1 MIVELILIFIIL
13 LAGSF
18 IQGVSGFGFG
28 LIAMSFL
35 PLLFT
40 IKESTLLVVSLALVV
55 AVSIG
60 LQMWKHIQWRSL
72 ITLLIAAFFGRVGAF
87 FILSRYGELDVMR
100 DILGVFLLLVVV
112 YLFFGAAKAKNV
124 SLKAMWIPILFGFL
138 GGFVGG
144 IFAVGGPFFVFVL
157 IIMFADNKYAYSANL
172 QMTFIFTNAITIIL
186 HGVNGD
192 FTSGFLLYFLF
203 GVVAVLVGTKCGVL
217 CFRYISQD
225 NMRRVAGAVVAL
237 AALNLIFLQ

>member
-1 MIVELILIFIIL
+1 MIIELLLIFIIL

-60 LQMWKHIQWRSL
+60 LQMWKHIKWKSL
-72 ITLLIAAFFGRVGAF
+72 GVLLGAALVGRVGAF
-87 FILSRYGELDVMR
+87 FVLSRYGELDIMR
-100 DILGVFLLLVVV
+100 DILGAFLLMVVA

-124 SLKAMWIPILFGFL
+124 SIKALWLPILFGFL

-157 IIMFADNKYAYSANL
+157 MILYADDKYAYSANM
-172 QMTFIFTNAITIIL
+172 QVTFMFTNAITILL
-186 HGVNGD
+186 HAVNRD
-192 FTSGFLLYFLF
+192 FTSGFLLYFLV
-203 GVVAVLVGTKCGVL
+203 GVVTVLIGTKLGVI
-217 CFRYISQD
+217 CFKYISQE

-237 AALNLIFLQ
+237 AALNLLLFQ

>member
-1 MIVELILIFIIL
+1 MVLELVLIFLIIM
-13 LAGSF
+13 AGSF

-28 LIAMSFL
+28 LIAMSFI

-40 IKESTLLVVSLALVV
+40 VKESTLLVVSLALVV

-60 LQMWKHIQWRSL
+60 MQMWKHIQWRSL
-72 ITLLIAAFFGRVGAF
+72 LVLLSAAFFGRVGGF
-87 FILSRYGELDVMR
+87 FILTRYGELDIMR
-100 DILGVFLLLVVV
+100 DILGVFLLLVVA
-112 YLFFGAAKAKNV
+112 YLFFGTAKAKKV
-124 SLKAMWIPILFGFL
+124 SLNTIWIPIIFGFL

-157 IIMFADNKYAYSANL
+157 MIMFAGNKYGYSANL
-172 QMTFIFTNAITIIL
+172 QVTFIFTNAITVIL
-186 HGVNGD
+186 HGISGD

-203 GVVAVLVGTKCGVL
+203 GVTAVLIGTKLGVI
-217 CFRYISQD
+217 CFKYISQE
-225 NMRRVAGAVVAL
+225 NVRRIAGTVVAL

>member
-1 MIVELILIFIIL
+1 MIIELMLIFIIL

-60 LQMWKHIQWRSL
+60 IQMWRHIRWKSL
-72 ITLLIAAFFGRVGAF
+72 GVLLSAAFAGRVGAF
-87 FILSRYGELDVMR
+87 FVLARYGEMDIMK
-100 DILGVFLLLVVV
+100 DILGAFLLMVVV

-124 SLKAMWIPILFGFL
+124 SIKSLWIPMLFGFL

-144 IFAVGGPFFVFVL
+144 LFAVGGPFFVFVL
-157 IIMFADNKYAYSANL
+157 MILYADDKYAYSANM
-172 QMTFIFTNAITIIL
+172 QVTFMFTNSITLLL
-186 HGVNGD
+186 HAFNRD
-192 FTSGFLLYFLF
+192 FTSGFLLYFLV
-203 GVVAVLVGTKCGVL
+203 GVVTVLIGTKLGVL
-217 CFRYISQD
+217 CFKYISQE

-237 AALNLIFLQ
+237 AALNLLLFQ